1 MWDDIDLVPRRNR
14 GRSPARAREVTELWL
29 LLAAAVV
36 AGVLSLFA

>member
-14 GRSPARAREVTELWL
+14 GRSLPRAREVTELWL